1 MSDPAHVPT
10 QPAVAHEPSVVCS
23 FTPYSCIL
31 LSLSS
36 LPNNLFSHTSRAYS
50 PSPFCVCQTLFLPTP
65 TFQDEQT
72 QLDEEF
78 ARQLLLEDEQQYARE
93 QIALRQQQQQQ
104 QQQQQFPYAQRTNAP
119 AQYNA
124 PSNGITAQQRQS
136 PPQRDTMSDVQEQF
150 SKLAESTYRFRPPIP
165 PAPHTHT
172 HTHTRAYTR
181 TYQPSLL
188 PTVVTAAEPHQLV
201 ALGITF
207 LLLCTVA

>member
-1 MSDPAHVPT
+1 L
-10 QPAVAHEPSVVCS
+10 
-23 FTPYSCIL
+23 YN
-31 LSLSS
+31 LSS
-36 LPNNLFSHTSRAYS
+36 LSNTFLFSHIRRVPLT
-50 PSPFCVCQTLFLPTP
+50 TLHFVPLNSLPTI
-65 TFQDEQT
+65 TFQHEQT

-78 ARQLLLEDEQQYARE
+78 ARQLLLEEEQQYARE
-93 QIALRQQQQQQ
+93 QIALRQ

-119 AQYNA
+119 AQYNV
-124 PSNGITAQQRQS
+124 PSNGITAQQQQP

-150 SKLAESTYRFRPPIP
+150 SKLAESTYQFRPSIP
-165 PAPHTHT
+165 PPRSPHTHI

-201 ALGITF
+201 ALGITLLAF